1 MSRGI
6 ERRSDVASE
15 LVERLSSQG
24 SAGSIVLRGPAGIG
38 KSHLAREVAS
48 RLVDGGAPV
57 RRAAGGEA
65 QRRISFGALL
75 HLLPP
80 GGEPVSVEF
89 ELVQRLRSALISQAR
104 TAVLVIDDIA
114 LLDDRSAGLIESV
127 LLQGDVVVLAT
138 ERSELAGG
146 TPEHALSSVLRSTA
160 EFVDVPA
167 MTEAELGE
175 LLLEWAGPGEV
186 GCARRLCE
194 MARGNPLVLRELL
207 TSAQSGGAVRERGGL
222 WYLDDFRATGHSLG
236 RLVSEHLERL
246 NDHEWEMMRCLAVA
260 GTLPR
265 HLSARIDVE
274 SLERL
279 ERDGL
284 LRGDPTSIGHP
295 LYAEVIVGSLSAE
308 QVRRVCTKLVAS
320 IGPDDNV
327 DAARLGSWL
336 LRADHGIDDAV
347 ARRGVAL
354 ALARWEND
362 LARELIEA
370 IAEPTVDD
378 RVQLAWAHANS
389 GDIGRASIAAET
401 AVEHAVTE
409 RDRVHAELARA
420 ELWAL
425 QMNRSSEAYAALADL
440 RSALTDHTLIAQVD
454 GATALYSQMTGNS
467 ELALAAGASASA
479 AEGVDGDES
488 QLAILMADSFAKV
501 FSGAFTS
508 AEAVIAAGLD
518 LAERRAE
525 RHQVVRLKVAEAL
538 RAMMT
543 GDLVRCRAVIG
554 ESLLLADVS
563 RVRPAHVV
571 WLGLATQ
578 VAQIEG
584 DFDLAERR
592 AREAVRAGDHVDDFG
607 SAGFVRGDLSALL
620 IELGES
626 TDLDPRSSPIG
637 LARARIRLAD
647 PSDVDNLAARLASDT
662 AEAGYGL
669 WAPWIA
675 REAVRRRTAPLSA
688 GLLAEWSQSF
698 DGPVVAAFANHGV
711 GMVDADVVRILAGA
725 SALEQIG
732 FVVPAVDAHLA
743 AAALRV
749 DLGDITAES
758 RRHLVGVA
766 RLAARISPSMPPH
779 IERRLAQLGERAGVP
794 SGRQLEIAR
803 LAALGSSS
811 KEIASSLVV
820 SARTVDNHLSAVYK
834 KLGIN
839 SRDELAALLS

>member
-1 MSRGI
+1 MSREI
-6 ERRSDVASE
+6 ERRSDVASG
-15 LVERLSSQG
+15 LIRRLSSQG
-24 SAGSIVLRGPAGIG
+24 STRSIVLRGPAGIG

-48 RLVDGGAPV
+48 RLADGGTPV

-80 GGEPVSVEF
+80 DGEPVSVEF

-146 TPEHALSSVLRSTA
+146 APEHALSSALRSTA

-167 MTEAELGE
+167 MTETDLRE
-175 LLLEWAGPGEV
+175 LLLDWAGPGEV
-186 GCARRLCE
+186 GSVRRLCE

-207 TSAQSGGAVRERGGL
+207 TSAQSADAVSERGGL
-222 WYLDDFRATGHSLG
+222 WFLEDFRASGHSLE
-236 RLVSEHLERL
+236 RLVSEHLARL
-246 NDHEWEMMRCLAVA
+246 DEHEWEMMRCLAVA

-284 LRGDPTSIGHP
+284 LRGDPTTIGHP
-295 LYAEVIVGSLSAE
+295 LYAEVIVDSLSAE
-308 QVRRVCTKLVAS
+308 QVRRVCAKLVAS
-320 IGPDDNV
+320 IGPDDDV

-354 ALARWEND
+354 ALARWENE

-370 IAEPTVDD
+370 IVEPTVDD

-389 GDIGRASIAAET
+389 GDIERASIAAET

-409 RDRVHAELARA
+409 RERVHAELARA

-425 QMNRSSEAYAALADL
+425 QMSRSSEAYAALADL

-454 GATALYSQMTGNS
+454 AATALYSQMTGNS
-467 ELALAAGASASA
+467 KLALTAGASAAA
-479 AEGVDGDES
+479 AEGVEGDES
-488 QLAILMADSFAKV
+488 RLAILIADSFGKV
-501 FSGAFTS
+501 FSGAFES
-508 AEAVIAAGLD
+508 AGPVIAAGLV
-518 LAERRAE
+518 LSERGAE
-525 RHQVVRLKVAEAL
+525 RHQSVRLKVAEAL

-543 GDLVRCRAVIG
+543 GELGRCREVIG
-554 ESLLLADVS
+554 EALLLADVS
-563 RVRPAHVV
+563 GVRPAHVV

-578 VAQIEG
+578 IAQIEG

-620 IELGES
+620 IELGRS
-626 TDLDPRSSPIG
+626 NDLDQRSSSIG

-647 PSDVDNLAARLASDT
+647 HDEVDNLAARLASD
-662 AEAGYGL
+662 AADAGYGL
-669 WAPWIA
+669 WAPWIV
-675 REAVRRRTAPLSA
+675 REAVRRQTAPMSA
-688 GLLAEWSQSF
+688 DLLAEWSESF
-698 DGPVVAAFANHGV
+698 DGPVVGAFADHAV
-711 GMVDADVVRILAGA
+711 GMVDGDVARVLAGA
-725 SALEQIG
+725 STLERIG
-732 FVVPAVDAHLA
+732 FVVPAVDAHVA

-749 DLGDITAES
+749 DLGDITVSS
-758 RRHLVGVA
+758 RRHLVSVA
-766 RLAARISPSMPPH
+766 RLAERISPSVPPH
-779 IERRLAQLGERAGVP
+779 LERRLGDLGDRAGVP
-794 SGRQLEIAR
+794 TGRQLEMAR
-803 LAALGSSS
+803 LAASGRSS
-811 KEIASSLVV
+811 KEIASFLVV

-834 KLGIN
+834 KLGVN
-839 SRDELAALLS
+839 SREELAEILS